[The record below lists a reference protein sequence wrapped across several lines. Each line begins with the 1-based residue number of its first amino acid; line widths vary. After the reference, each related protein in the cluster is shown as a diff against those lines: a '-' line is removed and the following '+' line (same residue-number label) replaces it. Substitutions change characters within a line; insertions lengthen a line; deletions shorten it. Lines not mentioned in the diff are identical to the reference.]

1 MDRLLDRLVDRL
13 VGRLMARRALLL
25 GGLFALLAGCQ
36 GGSETLSGQTMGTYF
51 TVQFDSSACS
61 IDQARLERRLVEI
74 NKSMSTYDP
83 SSELSVI
90 NDAITREHEISDDL
104 QTVLEAVVQLHE
116 LSVGAFDPTIG
127 PLVDLWGFGAPEQAG
142 IPTPAQQA
150 AVAGRI
156 GMDHI
161 SLRRGTLWKRDS
173 HVRLDLSAI
182 AKGYAVDALSE
193 ILRASGCSDY
203 MVDIGGEIYVSGKSP
218 RDTPWRLGI
227 ETPDPEQLGRSQA
240 IVRLTDMAI
249 ATSGDYRNFRVVDG
263 QKVDHVFDPRKAKP
277 STSKVVSATVL
288 HPSTMMADGY
298 ATTFMVLT
306 EAEGLALANRL
317 ELPVYLMVRESPSAI
332 RVVYNAA
339 MKEYLDVNSAP

>member
-1 MDRLLDRLVDRL
+1 
-13 VGRLMARRALLL
+13 MARLIGRRAFLL
-25 GGLFALLAGCQ
+25 GGLVVLLAGCQ
-36 GGSETLSGQTMGTYF
+36 GGSETFSGQTMGTYF
-51 TVQFDSSACS
+51 AIQFDSSACS
-61 IDQARLERRLVEI
+61 IDQARLQQRLVEI

-83 SSELSVI
+83 SSEISVI
-90 NDAITREHEISDDL
+90 NDATTTQHSISDDL
-104 QTVLEAVVQLHE
+104 ETVLKAAVQLHE

-127 PLVDLWGFGAPEQAG
+127 PLVDLWGFGAPEQSG
-142 IPTPAQQA
+142 IPTPAQQTE
-150 AVAGRI
+150 VADRI
-156 GMDHI
+156 GIGHI
-161 SLRRGTLWKRDS
+161 SLRRGTLWKRHSD
-173 HVRLDLSAI
+173 VRLDLSAV

-193 ILRASGCSDY
+193 ILRASGCSNY

-227 ETPDPEQLGRSQA
+227 ETPNAEQLGSSQA
-240 IVRLTDMAI
+240 VVRLTDMAI

-263 QKVDHVFDPRKAKP
+263 QRVDHVFDPRTAKP

-288 HPSTMMADGY
+288 HPSTMMADGF

-332 RVVYNAA
+332 GVVYNTA
-339 MKEYLDVNSAP
+339 MKEYLDGNPAP